1 MSGAVGKAGINIG
14 LWQKGSFCSAS
25 KNYKHFLKFFLPSPG
40 VIISFIF
47 YFKKSI
53 MNTCTES
60 TRRNI
65 LFAVM
70 LASFLTPFAG
80 SALSAALPDVGRAY
94 GAGPD
99 SLAWILQSFLL
110 GCIVF
115 MLPVGKVTEKVGC
128 RLVFMAGMAV
138 FVISALIAPLQTEYA
153 GFLASRA
160 LQGLGSAMI
169 FATNNSILSLTF
181 PPEKRGFAMGW
192 NISMV
197 FLGSTLGPCV
207 GGLANFYFGWRSI
220 FWIFAAVGSLALAF
234 SFVSMRDP
242 MRLPHTGK
250 GADWIG
256 IVLYGLSMLL
266 TMGGLAEIS
275 RCDWAVWAFTG
286 GIVLAVLLVVLE
298 RRVPDDKAVLPTR
311 LFSTNR
317 MFAGSTL
324 AAVINF
330 AGVFAEL
337 FLVSLYLQS
346 VLGFSSR
353 EAGLILLL
361 HPLPMCLLS
370 PLMGSLSDRVGCT
383 RLCCIGMAVITL
395 GLAAVGACVFFRQ
408 FWPLLPAL
416 AATGVGS
423 AFFGAP
429 NNSAIMGSVNRE
441 QYGIASAMLGAAR
454 LVGQS
459 LSKALA
465 GVVLTMKWPGL
476 APRDLL
482 ALDIIIAFAV
492 MTVLTAIGIF
502 ASALRQPAKGPA
514 A

>member
-1 MSGAVGKAGINIG
+1 MHT
-14 LWQKGSFCSAS
+14 
-25 KNYKHFLKFFLPSPG
+25 Y
-40 VIISFIF
+40 
-47 YFKKSI
+47 
-53 MNTCTES
+53 TES

-115 MLPVGKVTEKVGC
+115 MLPVGKVTEKAGC

-298 RRVPDDKAVLPTR
+298 RRVPR
-311 LFSTNR
+311 LFCRRVFSPQTACSR
-317 MFAGSTL
+317 DPLWLPSSTL
-324 AAVINF
+324 PASSPSSSSCPCTCSPSSD
-330 AGVFAEL
+330 
-337 FLVSLYLQS
+337 FLRGR
-346 VLGFSSR
+346 LGSFCS
-353 EAGLILLL
+353 
-361 HPLPMCLLS
+361 
-370 PLMGSLSDRVGCT
+370 
-383 RLCCIGMAVITL
+383 CIR
-395 GLAAVGACVFFRQ
+395 C
-408 FWPLLPAL
+408 PC
-416 AATGVGS
+416 
-423 AFFGAP
+423 AFC
-429 NNSAIMGSVNRE
+429 
-441 QYGIASAMLGAAR
+441 
-454 LVGQS
+454 
-459 LSKALA
+459 
-465 GVVLTMKWPGL
+465 
-476 APRDLL
+476 PR
-482 ALDIIIAFAV
+482 
-492 MTVLTAIGIF
+492 
-502 ASALRQPAKGPA
+502 
-514 A
+514 

>member
-1 MSGAVGKAGINIG
+1 M
-14 LWQKGSFCSAS
+14 
-25 KNYKHFLKFFLPSPG
+25 
-40 VIISFIF
+40 
-47 YFKKSI
+47 I
-53 MNTCTES
+53 MNTYTES

-115 MLPVGKVTEKVGC
+115 MLPVGKVTEKAGC

-181 PPEKRGFAMGW
+181 PPGKRGFAMGW

-220 FWIFAAVGSLALAF
+220 FWIFVAVGSLALAF

-361 HPLPMCLLS
+361 HPLPC
-370 PLMGSLSDRVGCT
+370 
-383 RLCCIGMAVITL
+383 
-395 GLAAVGACVFFRQ
+395 
-408 FWPLLPAL
+408 
-416 AATGVGS
+416 
-423 AFFGAP
+423 AFC
-429 NNSAIMGSVNRE
+429 
-441 QYGIASAMLGAAR
+441 
-454 LVGQS
+454 
-459 LSKALA
+459 
-465 GVVLTMKWPGL
+465 
-476 APRDLL
+476 PR
-482 ALDIIIAFAV
+482 
-492 MTVLTAIGIF
+492 
-502 ASALRQPAKGPA
+502 
-514 A
+514 

>member
-1 MSGAVGKAGINIG
+1 MHT
-14 LWQKGSFCSAS
+14 
-25 KNYKHFLKFFLPSPG
+25 Y
-40 VIISFIF
+40 
-47 YFKKSI
+47 
-53 MNTCTES
+53 TES

-115 MLPVGKVTEKVGC
+115 MLPVGKVTEKAGC

-346 VLGFSSR
+346 VFGFSSR

-459 LSKALA
+459 LSMALA
-465 GVVLTMKWPGL
+465 GVVLTIKWPGL

-502 ASALRQPAKGPA
+502 ASALRQPAKDPA

>member
-1 MSGAVGKAGINIG
+1 
-14 LWQKGSFCSAS
+14 
-25 KNYKHFLKFFLPSPG
+25 
-40 VIISFIF
+40 
-47 YFKKSI
+47 
-53 MNTCTES
+53 MNTYTES

-115 MLPVGKVTEKVGC
+115 MLPVGKVTEKAGC

-234 SFVSMRDP
+234 SVVSMRDP

-317 MFAGSTL
+317 MFASSIL

-353 EAGLILLL
+353 ETGLILFL

-383 RLCCIGMAVITL
+383 RLCCIGMSVITL
-395 GLAAVGACVFFRQ
+395 GMAAVGACVFFRQ

-459 LSKALA
+459 LSMALA
-465 GVVLTMKWPGL
+465 GVVLTIKWPGL